1 MKFEL
6 EQETKWDIAKQESV
20 STYWVKVDGKCIDL
34 SYDYEHAVQKYKK
47 VKENYI
53 AESKRV
59 ILSEEVEGTT
69 PIPDVTKLLI
79 LKESI

>member
-20 STYWVKVDGKCIDL
+20 STYWVKVDGRYIDL
-34 SYDYEHAVQKYKK
+34 STDYDTAVKKYKK
-47 VKENYI
+47 VKENYL
-53 AESKRV
+53 AECKKV
-59 ILSEEVEGTT
+59 LITEEVEEKL

-79 LKESI
+79 LKETI